1 MSPIPEY
8 RPGNI
13 RVLVVDDD
21 ADLRLTPDDYLE
33 SRGYRVV
40 SARSGSD
47 AIQLLEAEGNSFDIV
62 LTDLMMPGVD
72 GMAVLRA
79 AHRSNPLAHVV
90 IMTGYSS
97 LKTAI
102 ESVRCGAFDYLTKPF
117 ELVEIEIIVNRIME
131 NQRLAA
137 ENCRLDRQLLTLT
150 DRSESINSRLGA
162 IESLLSS
169 LVANL
174 DKQDKVLTPLD
185 N

>member
-1 MSPIPEY
+1 MGQITEY
-8 RPGNI
+8 RPGNVRI
-13 RVLVVDDD
+13 LIVDDD
-21 ADLRLTPDDYLE
+21 PDLRLTLDDYLDA
-33 SRGYRVV
+33 RGYQVI

-47 AIQLLEAEGNSFDIV
+47 AVQALETGGNSFDIV

-79 AHRSNPLAHVV
+79 ARQSNPLVHVV

-117 ELVEIEIIVNRIME
+117 ELVEIEIIVNRIIE
-131 NQRLAA
+131 NQRLGA
-137 ENCRLDRQLLTLT
+137 ENRRLSRKLSLLTE
-150 DRSESINSRLGA
+150 RSESVDSRLGT

-169 LVANL
+169 LAANL
-174 DKQDKVLTPLD
+174 DNRDKVLTQLD
-185 N
+185 I

>member
-1 MSPIPEY
+1 MGQIPEY
-8 RPGNI
+8 RPGSV

-21 ADLRLTPDDYLE
+21 ADLRRTLDDYLDA
-33 SRGYRVV
+33 RGYRVV
-40 SARSGSD
+40 SARSGAD
-47 AIQLLEAEGNSFDIV
+47 AVQALETAGNSFDIV

-79 AHRSNPLAHVV
+79 ARLSNPLAHVV

-102 ESVRCGAFDYLTKPF
+102 ESIRCGAFDYLTKPF

-131 NQRLAA
+131 NQRLSA
-137 ENCRLDRQLLTLT
+137 ENRRLNRKLSVLTEN
-150 DRSESINSRLGA
+150 SESVESRLGA

-169 LVANL
+169 LVAKL
-174 DKQDKVLTPLD
+174 DKRDKVLTPLD